1 MLNHSFKLYESL
13 ITFSFST
20 GFLFG
25 KKKKC
30 CVRGGYK
37 RRNRMETQRI
47 LVTGGAGFIFWDKL
61 SARVEK

>member
-1 MLNHSFKLYESL
+1 MDQGGFDQRRSDKIAKNFVYCLGLNIFFKLYESL

-30 CVRGGYK
+30 CVRGW
-37 RRNRMETQRI
+37 
-47 LVTGGAGFIFWDKL
+47 L
-61 SARVEK
+61 